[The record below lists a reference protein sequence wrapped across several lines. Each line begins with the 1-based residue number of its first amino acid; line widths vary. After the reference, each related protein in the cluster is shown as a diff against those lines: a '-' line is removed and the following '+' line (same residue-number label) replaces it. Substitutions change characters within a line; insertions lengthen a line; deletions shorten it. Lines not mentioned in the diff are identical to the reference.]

1 MYARLTVQERLK
13 DLRVERNMTLEDLA
27 EATGLS
33 KSALGDYENNEDKDI
48 NGYAIKTLA
57 NFYGVSTDYLLAEI
71 ETKNHP
77 NTELDALHLSDD
89 MIDLLCSG
97 HLNNRLLCEM
107 ALHPGFP
114 QLMTDIEICVNRVAD
129 MRINQMNQVLE
140 KAREMVMQRC
150 GVESSDID
158 MRTLELAMVSEDMFY
173 SHVIQKDMEA
183 IIKDIRTAHESD
195 STTADAE
202 EPSTAMVQEYTD
214 AIQEI
219 ATLDAPNNEKRA
231 MIAAKT
237 LQIDYSSMSEEE
249 KRVLERLSS
258 RSPVFIDFFQRYKLG
273 KPLNFSTSRP
283 AGKHS
288 KGKSKQRKR

>member
-1 MYARLTVQERLK
+1 MYAKLTVQERLK
-13 DLRVERNMTLEDLA
+13 DLRVERNLTLEDLA

-77 NTELDALHLSDD
+77 NTELNALHLSDD

-114 QLMTDIEICVNRVAD
+114 QLMADIEICVNRIAD
-129 MRINQMNQVLE
+129 MRIHQMNQVLE
-140 KAREMVMQRC
+140 KAREMVMQHC
-150 GVESSDID
+150 EVDASDID
-158 MRTLELAMVSEDMFY
+158 MRTLELAMVDEDIFY

-183 IIKDIRTAHESD
+183 IVKDIRSAHEAD
-195 STTADAE
+195 STTADVE
-202 EPSTAMVQEYTD
+202 EPSAAMVQEYAN

-219 ATLDAPNNEKRA
+219 ATLDVPNDEKRV
-231 MIAAKT
+231 MVAART
-237 LQIDYSSMSEEE
+237 LQIDYGSMSEEE
-249 KRVLERLSS
+249 KRVLGRLSL
-258 RSPVFIDFFQRYKLG
+258 RSPVFKGYYKSYKLG
-273 KPLNFSTSRP
+273 KPLSFPTSRP
-283 AGKHS
+283 VGKHS
-288 KGKSKQRKR
+288 KGKSKRRKR

>member
-1 MYARLTVQERLK
+1 MYAKLTVQERLK

-77 NTELDALHLSDD
+77 NTELNALHLSDD

-97 HLNNRLLCEM
+97 RLNNRLLCEM
-107 ALHPGFP
+107 ALHPGFS
-114 QLMTDIEICVNRVAD
+114 QLMTDIEICVNRIAD
-129 MRINQMNQVLE
+129 MRIHQMNQVLE

-150 GVESSDID
+150 GVDASDID
-158 MRTLELAMVSEDMFY
+158 MRTLELAMVDEDMFY

-183 IIKDIRTAHESD
+183 IIKDIRTAHEAD
-195 STTADAE
+195 STTADVE
-202 EPSTAMVQEYTD
+202 EPSAAMVQEYAN

-219 ATLDAPNNEKRA
+219 ATLDVPNDEKRV
-231 MIAAKT
+231 MVAART
-237 LQIDYSSMSEEE
+237 LQIDYGSMSEEE
-249 KRVLERLSS
+249 KRVLGRLSL
-258 RSPVFIDFFQRYKLG
+258 RSPVFKDYYKSYKLG
-273 KPLNFSTSRP
+273 KPLSFPTSRP
-283 AGKHS
+283 VGKHS
-288 KGKSKQRKR
+288 KGKSKRRKR